1 MCTFVVATP
10 ILRLVLYA
18 LTDDTIITYQEL
30 YQAITKKQPESI
42 EVYRIK
48 AQIQRP
54 APLLRTVTAYRSQA
68 HALTAEKQ
76 ALQCGVGILQ
86 ILPRLVRQNWR
97 TSPARCSY
105 QPERNYFS
113 RLFERLK

>member
-1 MCTFVVATP
+1 MCTYVVATP
-10 ILRLVLYA
+10 ILRLVIYA
-18 LTDDTIITYQEL
+18 LTDHTIITYQEL

-76 ALQCGVGILQ
+76 ALQCGGYFANLTSVSSPELANVPGAMQ
-86 ILPRLVRQNWR
+86 LPVR
-97 TSPARCSY
+97 T
-105 QPERNYFS
+105 
-113 RLFERLK
+113 

>member
-76 ALQCGVGILQ
+76 ALQCGGGYFANL
-86 ILPRLVRQNWR
+86 
-97 TSPARCSY
+97 TSVSSPELANVPGAMQLPART
-105 QPERNYFS
+105 
-113 RLFERLK
+113 